1 MNSGGNLGRKGIKK
15 QRFNKKSIRTQSKAK
30 KPKSRLTSKI
40 LSVSFIGLLF
50 TTFGVFYPPV
60 SDYWSGRF
68 GGRLSLGVLNEK
80 IPEDEPVYIF
90 FSTPNKDR
98 GSKYIVPVQLTVFN
112 EFKNSEESVSLS
124 LKYPKI
130 SGRSLFDESY
140 VTHSGIRSKSE
151 VFHEV
156 NSSKQYDY
164 SLYKLDF
171 LPKGSDFA
179 ITDAAITSKIDY
191 GERFPVLFE
200 KGQGLDVEATVYSEG
215 DRERTWNLKYRAV
228 NVRSALGLQKWV
240 QQYYGKSIAID
251 LRRELT
257 FLQYLRGLILGRD
270 ITVYGFEPHFT
281 EALKKDLYV
290 PRKDLEKYKGFKFD
304 PYVWGL
310 LFDFKWSNNT

>member
-1 MNSGGNLGRKGIKK
+1 MGRKRIKNK
-15 QRFNKKSIRTQSKAK
+15 RFNKKSIGNQSEVKN
-30 KPKSRLTSKI
+30 PKSRSISKI
-40 LSVSFIGLLF
+40 LSASFISLLF
-50 TTFGVFYPPV
+50 AAFGVFYPPI

-80 IPEDEPVYIF
+80 IPENEPVYIF
-90 FSTPNKDR
+90 FSTPNNNR
-98 GSKYIVPVQLTVFN
+98 GSKYIVPVQLTIFN

-124 LKYPKI
+124 LKYPKV

-151 VFHEV
+151 IFHEI

-179 ITDAAITSKIDY
+179 IIDAAITSKIDY

-228 NVRSALGLQKWV
+228 NVRSALGLQAWV

-257 FLQYLRGLILGRD
+257 FFQYLRGLILGRD
-270 ITVYGFEPHFT
+270 ITVYGFEPHFN
-281 EALKKDLYV
+281 EALENDLYI
-290 PRKDLEKYKGFKFD
+290 PRKGLEQYKGFKFD

-310 LFDFKWSNNT
+310 LFAFKGSNNT